1 MKRILSAGTL
11 SLSMIVVSSCQRVPA
26 VRAGNDAPRS
36 HLAGKPAV
44 DANRRPEIRG
54 NLLRVDLKQHTLLLR
69 VENGMDQT
77 IVWNDATRVSGVT
90 ATAGTD
96 TSALIKVLGRAPSS
110 NLAVEARDDNGR
122 KVAVLINVLDLAAE
136 KAPARKQ

>member
-1 MKRILSAGTL
+1 VKRILSAGIL
-11 SLSMIVVSSCQRVPA
+11 SLGMIVVSSCQRVPA
-26 VRAGNDAPRS
+26 VRAGNDAPQS
-36 HLAGKPAV
+36 HLAAKPTV

-54 NLLRVDLKQHTLLLR
+54 NLVRVDLKQHTLLLR

-77 IVWNDATRVSGVT
+77 IVWNDATRLSGIT

-96 TSALIKVLGRAPSS
+96 TSLIKVLGRAPGS
-110 NLAVEARDDNGR
+110 NLAVDATDDNGR